1 MSDSTVSV
9 GFVGVGGRG
18 RDLLSNTLKI
28 PNVAVTHISD
38 TSAESRTKAVKM
50 IVDAG
55 QKAPVEHENWQ
66 KVLEQKSVEAVV
78 SALPCDLHAQNY
90 LDAISAGKDLYGEKP
105 MCITRKD
112 CDAVVTAANG
122 SKQIVHIGF
131 QRRADPR
138 FIETMD
144 QIHAG
149 ELGELIEGRIAW
161 SNAWGPLRGWFGN
174 KDRSG
179 DWMLEQAVHNW
190 DIMNWACQSLPKRA
204 VGMGTKGLWQE
215 GDPGRNVT
223 DYYSALVEYENGL
236 IVNIIHSWIVPN
248 TPKFNFEYTLLA
260 GTRGGIDF
268 NSGMFSYRR
277 ELGLPDKK
285 GHSYVGEIENTKLGL
300 QAFFNSVRTRT
311 APISNVEHGRNAVLA
326 CMLVREAVYRGGAVT
341 IDELE

>member
-1 MSDSTVSV
+1 MNV

-18 RDLLSNTLKI
+18 RDLLKKTLSL
-28 PNVAVTHISD
+28 PNVLVTTISD
-38 TSAESRTKAVKM
+38 PDAANIASATKM
-50 IVDAG
+50 IEEAG
-55 QKAPVEHENWQ
+55 QKAP
-66 KVLEQKSVEAVV
+66 KVHKQWAKLLEDKSIEAVV
-78 SALPCDLHAQNY
+78 SALPCDLHAQHY
-90 LDAISAGKDLYGEKP
+90 LDTIASGKDLYGEKP

-112 CDAVVTAANG
+112 CDAVVDAANS

-149 ELGELIEGRIAW
+149 ELGKLVEGRIAW
-161 SNAWGPLRGWFGN
+161 SNAWGPLRGWFGK

-204 VGMGTKGLWQE
+204 VGMGTAGLWAE
-215 GDPGRNVT
+215 GDPDRNVT

-260 GTRGGIDF
+260 GTEGGIDF

-277 ELGLPDKK
+277 ESGKPDRK
-285 GHSYVGEIENTKLGL
+285 GHSYEGEIENTRLGL
-300 QAFFNSVRTRT
+300 AAFFNSVRTRT